1 MICGT
6 GEFTDISAAVFR
18 FDLKIRNYGRGKSF
32 VFGFFCISA
41 GHIVIFAV
49 KVTVKVPKFNPK
61 KQNVLPIK
69 ISDMPDTKKGKV
81 SLTLKPGETVVLI
94 IHELL

>member
-1 MICGT
+1 MTIGNLN
-6 GEFTDISAAVFR
+6 
-18 FDLKIRNYGRGKSF
+18 FDEP
-32 VFGFFCISA
+32 
-41 GHIVIFAV
+41 V